1 MDSQGGRGE
10 HKRQAIQ
17 HGGAHRA
24 EDSGLRTARRHI
36 VDVIDYGRKR
46 EQNQRHERDEK
57 QEDATR
63 YELFSCSILFSQ
75 SDLFPPDCVG
85 QFFAVCIHDRDNQ
98 KKEGH
103 RPASC

>member
-1 MDSQGGRGE
+1 MDSQGGRRE

-36 VDVIDYGRKR
+36 VDCIDYGRKR

-75 SDLFPPDCVG
+75 SILFPPGCAG
-85 QFFAVCIHDRDNQ
+85 EFFAERIRDRNEQ
-98 KKEGH
+98 KKDRH
-103 RPASC
+103 RPASS